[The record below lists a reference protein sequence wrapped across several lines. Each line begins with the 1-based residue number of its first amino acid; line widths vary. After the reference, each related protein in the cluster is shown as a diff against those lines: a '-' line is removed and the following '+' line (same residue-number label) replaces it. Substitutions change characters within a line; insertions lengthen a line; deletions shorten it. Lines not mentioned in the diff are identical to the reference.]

1 MQISMRLT
9 GSPHPFSTG
18 FDLGVN
24 KQLMVELSGL
34 HLGPPRLPVTPC
46 PLPHAL
52 EIAQKYLTI
61 FPWTPILSPRLLW
74 TWLLLCFIMN
84 WVNNTNYTLLYCNVV
99 LDAVCFSVD
108 YSKSITVP
116 ITLRSMK
123 MHICIF
129 ILTCM
134 KTFLKSFLKLLRCK
148 SKSVIESTLW
158 WKMELYM
165 RYNAQFLIWH
175 FQTWWL
181 ISN

>member
-9 GSPHPFSTG
+9 GFPPPFSAG

-34 HLGPPRLPVTPC
+34 HLGPPRLPVRPC
-46 PLPHAL
+46 PLPHAQ
-52 EIAQKYLTI
+52 EIAQKFHTV
-61 FPWTPILSPRLLW
+61 FPWTLILSPRLLRK
-74 TWLLLCFIMN
+74 WLLLCFIMN

-108 YSKSITVP
+108 HSKIITLH

-148 SKSVIESTLW
+148 SK
-158 WKMELYM
+158 
-165 RYNAQFLIWH
+165 
-175 FQTWWL
+175 
-181 ISN
+181 